1 MEFLNNEEV
10 REAQQYFLKRL
21 SEDDKLSLIAL
32 SHGDDWDD
40 IHVYMDESTLVIGSE
55 LTSNLHYDEFFDIT
69 NISFFYEKMNDVV
82 LVKGTINFRREVVPP
97 AKLELSNGK
106 FKCPYNELNVYK
118 HYYKHV
124 DYEQTIMAA
133 VESVTD
139 MIDLVI
145 EILQKLYEKGRK

>member
-32 SHGDDWDD
+32 SYGDDWDD
-40 IHVYMDESTLVIGSE
+40 IHVYMDENTLVIGSE
-55 LTSNLHYDEFFDIT
+55 LISNLHYDEFFDIT
-69 NISFFYEKMNDVV
+69 NISFFYEKMNDLV
-82 LVKGTINFRREVVPP
+82 LVKGTINFRREVAPP
-97 AKLELSNGK
+97 SKLELSNRK
-106 FKCPYNELNVYK
+106 FKCPYNELNTYK
-118 HYYKHV
+118 HCYKHV
-124 DYEQTIMAA
+124 DYEQTIMAS

-145 EILQKLYEKGRK
+145 EILQKLY

>member
-1 MEFLNNEEV
+1 
-10 REAQQYFLKRL
+10 
-21 SEDDKLSLIAL
+21 
-32 SHGDDWDD
+32 
-40 IHVYMDESTLVIGSE
+40 
-55 LTSNLHYDEFFDIT
+55 
-69 NISFFYEKMNDVV
+69 MNDVV

-106 FKCPYNELNVYK
+106 FKCPYNELNTYK
-118 HYYKHV
+118 HCYKHV
-124 DYEQTIMAA
+124 DYEQTIMAS

>member
-1 MEFLNNEEV
+1 MEFLNELEV
-10 REAQQYFLKRL
+10 KEAQKYFLKRL
-21 SEDDKLSLIAL
+21 REDDGLSSIAL

-40 IHVYMDESTLVIGSE
+40 IHVYMDENTLVIGSE

-69 NISFFYEKMNDVV
+69 NISFFYEKMNDLV
-82 LVKGTINFRREVVPP
+82 LVKGTINIRREVAPP
-97 AKLELSNGK
+97 SKLELSNGK
-106 FKCPYNELNVYK
+106 FKCPYNELNTYK
-118 HYYKHV
+118 HCYKHV

>member
-32 SHGDDWDD
+32 SYGDDWDD
-40 IHVYMDESTLVIGSE
+40 IHVYMDENTLVIESE

-69 NISFFYEKMNDVV
+69 NISFFYEKMNNVV
-82 LVKGTINFRREVVPP
+82 LVKGTINFRREVAPP
-97 AKLELSNGK
+97 SKLELSNGK
-106 FKCPYNELNVYK
+106 FKCPYNELNTYK
-118 HYYKHV
+118 HCYKHV
-124 DYEQTIMAA
+124 DYEQTIMAS